1 MTAIEAAMD
10 YVRKNLTG
18 TFDTEIGP
26 VNVDA
31 NAIKQSLSH
40 SLYQNKLDATQAI
53 GDVLTKDVYLGNAPD
68 KDGKTIENYY
78 FAAKVKIG
86 DADKIVFIRSRK
98 AEGMPNRFYVHEVF
112 TEDEIKKLGSQQT
125 APRLS
130 AMAHRNASEFYR
142 TIIARVMNVKESADK
157 SGKSTTYAIDGEIRE
172 TAKQRIR
179 ELAENGIQDMNEI
192 IQIGRFLPAVI
203 DILRNRLNLTD
214 VNENTMLFMRGS
226 ELKHIIDGHP
236 DLSLEEIVS
245 LVDVF
250 DHPSHLA
257 YTKGNRGDRLWFLS
271 HDNNFDRLGIAIY
284 GKKKNL
290 GWVKTFFKE
299 KGGKIKKNIIEKG
312 VYLEAVANS
321 AVGSGISLLPG
332 GQTGFISSST
342 TPFEK
347 SISPQKDIVK
357 RKKKE
362 SDQIPL
368 SIQTEKIQRHK
379 KSAEKS
385 GNSPK
390 SYAIDGVI
398 RKIAKQRIR

>member
-10 YVRKNLTG
+10 YVRKNLAG

-53 GDVLTKDVYLGNAPD
+53 GDVLTKGVYLGNAPD

-157 SGKSTTYAIDGEIRE
+157 SGKSTTYAIDGDIRE
-172 TAKQRIR
+172 AAKQRIR

-192 IQIGRFLPAVI
+192 IQIGRFSPAVI

-214 VNENTMLFMRGS
+214 VNESTMLFMRGS

-236 DLSLEEIVS
+236 DLTLEEIVS
-245 LVDVF
+245 LVDVL

-257 YTKGNRGDRLWFLS
+257 YNTEGNKGKRIRLLS
-271 HDNNFDRLGIAIY
+271 HDNVLDRLGI
-284 GKKKNL
+284 
-290 GWVKTFFKE
+290 
-299 KGGKIKKNIIEKG
+299 
-312 VYLEAVANS
+312 
-321 AVGSGISLLPG
+321 
-332 GQTGFISSST
+332 FIM
-342 TPFEK
+342 E
-347 SISPQKDIVK
+347 
-357 RKKKE
+357 R
-362 SDQIPL
+362 
-368 SIQTEKIQRHK
+368 EKI
-379 KSAEKS
+379 SV
-385 GNSPK
+385 G
-390 SYAIDGVI
+390 
-398 RKIAKQRIR
+398 